1 MPIDLTETLDRT
13 LALHQE
19 GGALHPGFE
28 LQPGEIVGAFRVLS
42 ELSRGGMAT
51 VYLAER
57 ADGQFA
63 QKVALKLQRTGA
75 DVAAARALFM
85 QEREIVARLEHPG
98 IARLIDGGST
108 DNGTLWFAMEWVDGA
123 PIDRWCAAQPDARGE
138 AIRLLIELCDALSFA
153 HARLLVHRD
162 IKPSNVMVAKDGR
175 IKLLDFG
182 IAQLAGGA
190 VHNTALTPGYASPE
204 QFYGEPMDITS
215 DIYQIGLVAAVLFNV
230 FDTER
235 HTPPVSESDSRT
247 EPVQPPRAH
256 ITHAL
261 RRVPQPKPSGQA
273 GPIVLP
279 VQYLAHLPRALSA
292 ILLKATALKREHRY
306 ETASALK
313 ADLQRYLQHFPVQ
326 ALGRAP
332 GYRFQCL
339 VKRHP
344 FSSAAGALALT
355 ALVTLGAQVRV
366 ERDQARMQAALAQAS
381 AVQATQSAQR
391 SQASVK
397 FLTDLLK
404 WADPNQQLGAEVSV
418 EQALAQGVRQLELLQ
433 GQPLAQAELTFVV
446 GEIYLQRRELETAK
460 PLLKRALSL
469 LDAADAAKAKE
480 AESLSPGAQPG
491 AGQKS
496 RHESD
501 PYLRARIAGR
511 YAVALTSAEERTQ
524 SIALLEQATAY
535 FLAHQHLEEY
545 CASEYTLTL
554 RTLQRGDAQAASTR
568 AEARYRFCS
577 AELGS
582 EHRSVLNFEAIQLHL
597 ASINGSIEQ
606 EVPLREALLKRV
618 EKSQGAEHS
627 LTGLARLNLIRAYAA
642 VQRFDQAQAMLQQ
655 EQALRARVWGVNHA
669 EYARFLRE
677 RSFVSL
683 QRKDFAAA
691 ISDAQAGLLIAQH
704 SEEGGKYVVQL
715 LMAEGDAHLGAAN
728 YPAAERAYRQALLP
742 KWRASHVVPDPGE
755 AEISLAQVKI
765 LQGRAKEA
773 AVFLQQAQV
782 QLRDLQPNNLRH
794 VRYFEVMAQML
805 EASGEKTQ
813 AAAALEEAQ
822 SRLRAMPS
830 TATRTAQLDSLSQWQ
845 LRLAAKASHGGV
857 AR

>member
-1 MPIDLTETLDRT
+1 MPIDPTETLDRT
-13 LALHQE
+13 LALHHE
-19 GGALHPGFE
+19 GDALRPGFE

-108 DNGTLWFAMEWVDGA
+108 DKGALWFAMEWVDGA
-123 PIDRWCAAQPDARGE
+123 PIDRWCAAQQNSHGE

-235 HTPPVSESDSRT
+235 HTPLVAESDSRT
-247 EPVQPPRAH
+247 EPVPAPRAH

-261 RRVPQPKPSGQA
+261 RRVPQPKPSGQT

-279 VQYLAHLPRALSA
+279 VQYLAHLPRGLSA
-292 ILLKATALKREHRY
+292 VLLKATALKREHRY
-306 ETASALK
+306 ETTSALR
-313 ADLQRYLQHFPVQ
+313 ADFQRYLQHFPVQ
-326 ALGRAP
+326 ALGSAP

-344 FSSAAGALALT
+344 FSSVAGALAL
-355 ALVTLGAQVRV
+355 AVLLALGAQVRV
-366 ERDQARMQAALAQAS
+366 ERDQARVQAALAQAS
-381 AVQATQSAQR
+381 AEQATQSAQR

-418 EQALAQGVRQLELLQ
+418 EQALAQGVRQLEALQ

-460 PLLKRALSL
+460 PLLKRALNL
-469 LDAADAAKAKE
+469 LDAADAPNVA
-480 AESLSPGAQPG
+480 AQPG
-491 AGQKS
+491 AGQNGT
-496 RHESD
+496 HASD

-511 YAVALTSAEERTQ
+511 YAVALTSAEERTH
-524 SIALLEQATAY
+524 SIALLEQATGY
-535 FLAHQHLEEY
+535 FLAHQHWEEY

-554 RTLQRGDAQAASTR
+554 RTLQKGDAQAASTR

-582 EHRSVLNFEAIQLHL
+582 EHRSVLNFEAILLHL

-642 VQRFDQAQAMLQQ
+642 VNRFDQAQAMLQQ

-691 ISDAQAGLLIAQH
+691 VSDAQAGLLIAQR

-715 LMAEGDAHLGAAN
+715 LMAEGDAQLGAAN
-728 YPAAERAYRQALLP
+728 YLAAERAYRQALLP

-765 LQGRAKEA
+765 LQGRAEEA
-773 AVFLQQAQV
+773 AAFLQQAQL

-805 EASGEKTQ
+805 EANGEQTQ
-813 AAAALEEAQ
+813 AAAALEEAL
-822 SRLRAMPS
+822 SRLRAMPI
-830 TATRTAQLDSLSQWQ
+830 TATRAAQLESLRQWQ
-845 LRLAAKASHGGV
+845 LRLAAKASHAGV
-857 AR
+857 AH